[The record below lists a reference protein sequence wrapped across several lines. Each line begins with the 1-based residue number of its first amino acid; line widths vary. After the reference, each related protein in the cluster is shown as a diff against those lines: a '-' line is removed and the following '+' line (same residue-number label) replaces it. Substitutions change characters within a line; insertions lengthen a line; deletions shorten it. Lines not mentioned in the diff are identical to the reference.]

1 MTMSGTGFV
10 GTMPQAAPRGWQ
22 WATTVATCVTVLAA
36 LAIAPAAHTAGTT
49 MLHTGGTLERV
60 IVRAL
65 PGQVDD
71 AEQLVRDSGGHVGRE
86 LSIISGFAA
95 RVPAGARRHSVR
107 PQRSRRSSR
116 TRRCTR

>member
-1 MTMSGTGFV
+1 MSENGFV

-22 WATTVATCVTVLAA
+22 WTTAVASCVTVLAA
-36 LAIAPAAHTAGTT
+36 MVIAPAAHTAGTT
-49 MLHTGGTLERV
+49 MLHTGGKLERV

-65 PGQVDD
+65 PGHVDD

-95 RVPAGARRHSVR
+95 RVPADAAAAL
-107 PQRSRRSSR
+107 RSAAGDHRRSSR